1 MMWYVWLNRC
11 RVFLALVLAGWG
23 LVAPAQLPS
32 AGVVTGFRVPD
43 FDTNGVLKSEIFG
56 DQAQPQ
62 PGTDLVKIT
71 GLRIVLYK
79 NKEVESTLTSEHCT
93 VNRKDRSAFSNA
105 EVRIVRGNI
114 VITGRG
120 FRWNPDSQRIEILN
134 RFHMIMAGTVKV
146 WPLVKENK

>member
-1 MMWYVWLNRC
+1 MMWYDWHNWRRGCL
-11 RVFLALVLAGWG
+11 LVALAGWG
-23 LVAPAQLPS
+23 LLAPAQMPP
-32 AGVVTGFRVPD
+32 AGVITDFRVPE
-43 FDTNGVLKSEIFG
+43 FDSNGVLKSEIFG

-71 GLRIVLYK
+71 GLRILLYK

-105 EVRIVRGNI
+105 DVRIVRGNV

-120 FRWNPDSQRIEILN
+120 FRWSPDSQRIEILN
-134 RFHMIMAGTVKV
+134 RFHMVMVGPVKV
-146 WPLVKENK
+146 WPLVKEKQ